1 MHDSSTEEVYYRLM
15 GTSKGCSCPQDKIIQ
30 VDEHSLRVLLSLV
43 QENTT
48 EGLYYILIDTGRGF
62 FFLSFEL
69 DYTAE
74 EIYYRLMGT
83 SRGFSCLL
91 CKLILQRN
99 SQDFGLMGTVFSA

>member
-1 MHDSSTEEVYYRLM
+1 M

-62 FFLSFEL
+62 FYLS
-69 DYTAE
+69 
-74 EIYYRLMGT
+74 
-83 SRGFSCLL
+83 S
-91 CKLILQRN
+91 
-99 SQDFGLMGTVFSA
+99 